1 MAMVEIRPI
10 DSKKWHDKKGKESF
24 TQPKV
29 VEVLYDKSTGRY
41 ATGLTEE
48 EAAEYGKRLGV
59 DLSDNFSYDKPHP
72 FWSTKAAEI
81 RLENNTMIFNMDNP
95 AHFVKVKNM
104 KASKQVANSV
114 KEYEDG
120 LFPDATHVIF
130 DESEEIDLKASKIK
144 LKEKATIVAS
154 KMSKDEKINII
165 QILSQKSLRGRSD
178 NFISVEMDTILEEQA
193 TDFLRYATMDKQEVY
208 VRAAILECIH
218 RNILTKEGSA
228 VYYMGEQIG
237 MDYESAVSWFKDPQ
251 NSKMKVAI
259 LEKINN

>member
-1 MAMVEIRPI
+1 
-10 DSKKWHDKKGKESF
+10 
-24 TQPKV
+24 
-29 VEVLYDKSTGRY
+29 
-41 ATGLTEE
+41 
-48 EAAEYGKRLGV
+48 
-59 DLSDNFSYDKPHP
+59 
-72 FWSTKAAEI
+72 
-81 RLENNTMIFNMDNP
+81 
-95 AHFVKVKNM
+95 
-104 KASKQVANSV
+104 
-114 KEYEDG
+114 
-120 LFPDATHVIF
+120 
-130 DESEEIDLKASKIK
+130 
-144 LKEKATIVAS
+144 
-154 KMSKDEKINII
+154 
-165 QILSQKSLRGRSD
+165 LRGRSD

>member
-10 DSKKWHDKKGKESF
+10 DSKKWHGKKGKESF

-29 VEVLYDKSTGRY
+29 VEVLYDPATGKY
-41 ATGLTEE
+41 ATGLTDE
-48 EAAEYGKRLGV
+48 EALEYGKRLGV
-59 DLSDNFSYDKPHP
+59 NLSNDFSYDKPHP
-72 FWSTKAAEI
+72 YWSSKAAEI
-81 RLENNTMIFNMDNP
+81 RLENHTMVLDMEKP
-95 AHFVKVKNM
+95 ADFVKVKNM

-120 LFPDATHVIF
+120 LYPDATHVIF
-130 DESEEIDLKASKIK
+130 DESEEVDLKASKIQT
-144 LKEKATIVAS
+144 KEKATIIAS

-178 NFISVEMDTILEEQA
+178 NFVSVEMDTILNDQA

-251 NSKMKVAI
+251 NSKMKVSI